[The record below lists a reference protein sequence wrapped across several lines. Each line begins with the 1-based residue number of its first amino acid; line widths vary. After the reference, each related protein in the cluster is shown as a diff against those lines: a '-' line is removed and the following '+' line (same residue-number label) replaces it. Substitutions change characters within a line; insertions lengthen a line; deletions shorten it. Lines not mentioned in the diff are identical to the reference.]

1 MPPERASQD
10 VEPELVDVID
20 ENDVVVGRVTRAEM
34 RRQVL
39 RHRAV
44 FAAVVSSEGK
54 LLIHRRSDTKD
65 IWPGWWDIAVGG
77 VVAAGETY
85 DSAMVRE
92 LAEEVGIDAAAL
104 RPLGKGAYADPDV
117 SLIGRCF
124 LVHHDGPVDAR
135 DGEVAE
141 FCWVGAGELRERLER
156 DRFLPDSCSLLLPVL
171 FDHLR

>member
-1 MPPERASQD
+1 MP
-10 VEPELVDVID
+10 VEGSPELVDIVD
-20 ENDVVVGRVTRAEM
+20 ENDTVVGQVARGEM
-34 RRQVL
+34 RKRVL

-77 VVAAGETY
+77 VVTAGESY
-85 DSAMVRE
+85 DAAMVRE
-92 LAEEVGIDAAAL
+92 LAEEVGIDHAVPRL
-104 RPLGKGAYADPDV
+104 LGKGLYADAEV
-117 SLIGRCF
+117 SLVGQCY
-124 LVHHDGPVDAR
+124 LVEHEGPVEAR

-141 FCWVGAGELRERLER
+141 LCWVDAKELRARLER
-156 DRFLPDSCSLLLPVL
+156 DRFLPDSCALLLPAL